1 MTTET
6 QDATQIF
13 EAAFPMGDVHI
24 DPNPDAYPYTY
35 FRIFGDS
42 WRQAREEVVHGSAAV
57 TFKGMWIDG
66 TFGTLTVGRD
76 SANGTWQVRGRTPEG
91 KGLVA

>member
-1 MTTET
+1 MATET
-6 QDATQIF
+6 QDATQAF

-24 DPNPDAYPYTY
+24 DPNPGAYPYTY

-42 WRQAREEVVHGSAAV
+42 WRQGRDEVAHGSASV

-66 TFGTLTVGRD
+66 TPGTLTVGRD
-76 SANGTWQVRGRTPEG
+76 SATGPWQVQSRTPQG